1 MYVCRYEE
9 FAGSVHAYSTH
20 LPLFY
25 FSKEVNSADAG
36 AINSHHAD
44 NAKRQRTAWGEW
56 QATWGGRQL
65 QALVSG
71 MRRVLRTYVLGHE
84 VGTGTS

>member
-25 FSKEVNSADAG
+25 FSKEVNAADAG
-36 AINSHHAD
+36 AINSHHSD
-44 NAKRQRTAWGEW
+44 NAKRQRDAWGEW
-56 QATWGGRQL
+56 QATWGKQL
-65 QALVSG
+65 RALMSG
-71 MRRVLRTYVLGHE
+71 MRRMLRAWA
-84 VGTGTS
+84 